1 MRLSSSYLLLV
12 LPASLLQNTVAFTSR
27 NLALS
32 PSRSKTVSPSTIRK
46 HPAAKKHSPSSSR
59 QSQEVLLPLFAV
71 PTLDNWFI
79 SFRGEAIGV
88 VSDHPDPNILDGE
101 LLTTS
106 RLSIGRNQA
115 KEGEIVV
122 TASGSK
128 YKLGTAKGTKRKPTP
143 PVTPAKTA
151 SKSSNGFN
159 LSALGNPFSGGG
171 GSAMRA
177 PILNDWTVSSRG
189 EVTGVARN
197 HPDPSVSNGDVL
209 TTSKIKQKVKDVKE
223 GMVVST
229 VTGSKYLLGRR
240 QETKE
245 SRRFLGAK
253 VSSKQSSS
261 DASESKPAFNP
272 MGTFAILNKQFT
284 DAMSNANKEQSKPV
298 TIPPPS
304 PSPAAV
310 AAAKKRQNVKD
321 EAAKVTKMR
330 DLRLEFGVNGKTVGD
345 GRYLLC
351 GKPKRSTSGKSNI
364 WGGYRADEDGMPYGE
379 QLTIKISPNFEA
391 IQREDDNYNR
401 VCSGL
406 FKGRF
411 VEKTEFLPSTGGV
424 GKEFAS
430 TCALVIET
438 GRKDLK
444 SLLSERNGRGFEGRA
459 MRDAASAALQCVQA
473 MHSSGLVWTDLKTEN
488 FVIVSEEIGDNGVL
502 PGVKG
507 IDLESAMPRRNNP
520 VDFSPEACPPEFAT
534 AFIAGEGLEFRL
546 DYSYDIWSFGMMMY
560 ELTTGKSYFG
570 NKTPAQIT
578 KSLQYGVFEA
588 DVSVVSDPKLR
599 DLIEQ
604 CLQTNPRKRP
614 SATNLLLHPYFITSG
629 IGPFG
634 F

>member
-1 MRLSSSYLLLV
+1 MRISPSYLLLV
-12 LPASLLQNTVAFTSR
+12 LPAVSLPNTFAFTSS
-27 NLALS
+27 NLSVQSLHQKAVSLSTNLEPALS
-32 PSRSKTVSPSTIRK
+32 LGRARAQHQHQQPSNSRRSNV
-46 HPAAKKHSPSSSR
+46 
-59 QSQEVLLPLFAV
+59 QPLFAI

-106 RLSIGRNQA
+106 RLSIGRGQA
-115 KEGEIVV
+115 KEGETVV

-128 YKLGTAKGTKRKPTP
+128 YKLGIAKGAKRKPTP
-143 PVTPAKTA
+143 PVTAPT
-151 SKSSNGFN
+151 KSSNGFN
-159 LSALGNPFSGGG
+159 FSNPFSGGG
-171 GSAMRA
+171 SSKRA

-189 EVTGVARN
+189 EVTGTARN
-197 HPDPSVSNGDVL
+197 HPDSTVANGDVL
-209 TTSKIKQKVKDVKE
+209 TTSKIKEQVKDLKE
-223 GMVVST
+223 GMTVST

-240 QETKE
+240 QEVRD
-245 SRRFLGAK
+245 SGRNRGG
-253 VSSKQSSS
+253 SSS
-261 DASESKPAFNP
+261 ASSESKPGFNP

-284 DAMSNANKEQSKPV
+284 DSMSNLNKGPTKSTPSPSVKA
-298 TIPPPS
+298 PPPS
-304 PSPAAV
+304 S
-310 AAAKKRQNVKD
+310 RQSVKE
-321 EAAKVTKMR
+321 EADRITRMR
-330 DLRLEFGVNGKTVGD
+330 DIRLEYGINGKTVGD

-364 WGGYRADEDGMPYGE
+364 WGAYRADEDGMPFGE
-379 QLTIKISPNFEA
+379 KLTIKISPNFEA
-391 IQREDDNYNR
+391 IQREDENYNR

-406 FKGRF
+406 FQGRF
-411 VEKTEFLPSTGGV
+411 VEKTEFLPNTGGDS
-424 GKEFAS
+424 KDFAS
-430 TCALVIET
+430 TCALVIES

-459 MRDAASAALQCVQA
+459 MRDAASAALQCIQA

-488 FVIVSEEIGDNGVL
+488 FVIVSDEIGDNGVL

-507 IDLESAMPRRNNP
+507 IDLESAMPRRDNP

-534 AFIAGEGLEFRL
+534 AFIAGEGLDFRL

-560 ELTTGKSYFG
+560 ELTTGRSYFG

-578 KSLQYGVFEA
+578 KSLQYGIFVA
-588 DVSVVSDPKLR
+588 NVSDVSDPKLK
-599 DLIEQ
+599 DLIKQ

-629 IGPFG
+629 FGPFG

>member
-1 MRLSSSYLLLV
+1 MQ
-12 LPASLLQNTVAFTSR
+12 SLHQNA
-27 NLALS
+27 
-32 PSRSKTVSPSTIRK
+32 VSPRVREQQK
-46 HPAAKKHSPSSSR
+46 LKQKQKQQPLKSR
-59 QSQEVLLPLFAV
+59 RSNVQPLFAI

-88 VSDHPDPNILDGE
+88 VSDHPDPSIFDGE

-106 RLSIGRNQA
+106 RLSMGRGQKA
-115 KEGEIVV
+115 KEGDTVV

-128 YKLGTAKGTKRKPTP
+128 YKLGIAKGAKPKRKPTP
-143 PVTPAKTA
+143 PVTAPAK
-151 SKSSNGFN
+151 SNGGFQF
-159 LSALGNPFSGGG
+159 SNPFAGGG
-171 GSAMRA
+171 GSSSKRA

-189 EVTGVARN
+189 EVTGTARN
-197 HPDPSVSNGDVL
+197 HPDTTVANGDVL
-209 TTSKIKQKVKDVKE
+209 TTSKIKEPVKDLKE
-223 GMVVST
+223 GMTVST

-240 QETKE
+240 QDV
-245 SRRFLGAK
+245 RGG
-253 VSSKQSSS
+253 SSS
-261 DASESKPAFNP
+261 SASSESKSGFNP

-284 DAMSNANKEQSKPV
+284 DSMSNLNKGPTKS
-298 TIPPPS
+298 TPS
-304 PSPAAV
+304 PSVKAPLPSS
-310 AAAKKRQNVKD
+310 RQSVKE
-321 EAAKVTKMR
+321 EADRITRMR
-330 DLRLEFGVNGKTVGD
+330 DIRLEYGINGKTVAD

-364 WGGYRADEDGMPYGE
+364 WGAYRADEDGMPFGE
-379 QLTIKISPNFEA
+379 KLTIKISPNFEA
-391 IQREDDNYNR
+391 IQREDENYNR

-406 FKGRF
+406 FQGRF
-411 VEKTEFLPSTGGV
+411 VEKTEFLPNTGGDS
-424 GKEFAS
+424 KDFAS
-430 TCALVIET
+430 TCALVIES

-459 MRDAASAALQCVQA
+459 MRDAASAALQCIQA

-488 FVIVSEEIGDNGVL
+488 FVIVSDEIGDNGVL

-507 IDLESAMPRRNNP
+507 IDLESAMPRRDNP

-534 AFIAGEGLEFRL
+534 AFIAGEGLDFRL

-578 KSLQYGVFEA
+578 KSLQYGIFQA
-588 DVSVVSDPKLR
+588 NVSDVSDPKLR

-629 IGPFG
+629 FGPFG

>member
-1 MRLSSSYLLLV
+1 MRISPYYLI
-12 LPASLLQNTVAFTSR
+12 F
-27 NLALS
+27 
-32 PSRSKTVSPSTIRK
+32 
-46 HPAAKKHSPSSSR
+46 AAKLPTSFAFINSNIVVQSVDLKTDVSKNSALVPKTISSR
-59 QSQEVLLPLFAV
+59 RSNVLPLFAI

-106 RLSIGRNQA
+106 RLSIGRGSA
-115 KEGEIVV
+115 KEGDIIV

-128 YKLGTAKGTKRKPTP
+128 YKLGTAKGAKKKTP
-143 PVTPAKTA
+143 QATEAAK
-151 SKSSNGFN
+151 KSSNGFN
-159 LSALGNPFSGGG
+159 LTEIGNPFSRGAA
-171 GSAMRA
+171 SSKRV
-177 PILNDWTVSSRG
+177 PILNDWTISNRG
-189 EVTGVARN
+189 EVTGIARN
-197 HPDPSVSNGDVL
+197 HPDPTVANGDVL
-209 TTSKIKQKVKDVKE
+209 TTSKIKENANSIKE
-223 GMVVST
+223 GSIVST
-229 VTGSKYLLGRR
+229 MTGSKYLLGRR
-240 QETKE
+240 KE
-245 SRRFLGAK
+245 LKASGRMRGI
-253 VSSKQSSS
+253 SSS
-261 DASESKPAFNP
+261 NQGSSPTVAEPKSGFNP
-272 MGTFAILNKQFT
+272 MGTFAILNKQFSDT
-284 DAMSNANKEQSKPV
+284 MANISKSQSKER
-298 TIPPPS
+298 PS
-304 PSPAAV
+304 PSPPSEPASPRTPSISDQR
-310 AAAKKRQNVKD
+310 RQNVKD
-321 EAAKVTKMR
+321 EANRLSKMR
-330 DLRLEFGVNGKTVGD
+330 DIRLEYGINGKSIGN

-364 WGGYRADEDGMPYGE
+364 WSAYRADEDGMPYGE
-379 QLTIKISPNFEA
+379 KLTIKISPNFEA
-391 IQREDDNYNR
+391 IKREDDNYNR

-406 FKGRF
+406 FQGRF
-411 VEKTEFLPSTGGV
+411 VEKTEFLPSTEGE
-424 GKEFAS
+424 GKEFGS
-430 TCALVIET
+430 TCALVIEC

-444 SLLSERNGRGFEGRA
+444 SLLAERNGRGFEGRA

-507 IDLESAMPRRNNP
+507 IDLESAMPRRSNP

-570 NKTPAQIT
+570 SKTPAQIT
-578 KSLQYGVFEA
+578 KSLQYGVFQA
-588 DVSVVSDPKLR
+588 DVSLVSDQKLR
-599 DLIEQ
+599 DLIQQ
-604 CLQTNPRKRP
+604 CLQTDPRKRP